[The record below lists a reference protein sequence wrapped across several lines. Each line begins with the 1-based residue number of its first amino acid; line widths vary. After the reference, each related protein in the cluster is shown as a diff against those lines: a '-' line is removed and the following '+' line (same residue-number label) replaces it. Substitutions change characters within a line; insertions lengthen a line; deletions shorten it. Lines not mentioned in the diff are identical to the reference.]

1 MSHNITCSTKIFTLV
16 IAHFFWFYLVSSAN
30 LLWCQRCCLLS
41 DRTVTHIGQYI
52 PQRDLNLTVYSCHVT
67 YAFQSESTLCSCLN
81 VKELLARSRREIWSL
96 SDCNLIW
103 TQNYLVR
110 KQTLNHFAKLFVY
123 KLSGSGFQS
132 CCSHLD
138 LNLSV
143 PLYYHNRVIVELVK
157 SSKEFNCFML
167 LIIRPSSTFF

>member
-81 VKELLARSRREIWSL
+81 VKELLALRNTYVTWQGHTVKCTVQISS
-96 SDCNLIW
+96 
-103 TQNYLVR
+103 QN
-110 KQTLNHFAKLFVY
+110 AA
-123 KLSGSGFQS
+123 QS
-132 CCSHLD
+132 FGQFGQMVECSFK
-138 LNLSV
+138 N
-143 PLYYHNRVIVELVK
+143 
-157 SSKEFNCFML
+157 
-167 LIIRPSSTFF
+167 